1 MSFSYQ
7 ILIMVCFYCFNKQ
20 SNITREQFMLN
31 YNLYMNECLKPDVAI
46 TELMPSSSLSATTS
60 SRLTSKSNNPP
71 GAILTSTSI
80 STSSSQLTTTTNIN
94 INLNECFSKN
104 AQNGEILK
112 SKLFD
117 KKLIELIETVVY
129 SNHANNNYNN
139 RSMIVQDFDDLEY
152 GEILNNFADNYD
164 NFDVDDESE
173 DNDYFMN
180 NLDHR
185 SNSTTTKKNYITTK
199 RNHKYSNSNKKKISN
214 NDLTDY
220 AINSNV
226 NKNDNVNM
234 NEEDKNTKVKY
245 GVVTMTFLIIL
256 YALTVT
262 LSISG
267 NLLVIIVMCCGFRSS
282 FLDIRIYLINL
293 SIFNLLMSIFCIPFT
308 FVNALL
314 GKWVFQSFLC
324 PFTNFVQLL
333 SVNGCVFTLAVL
345 AINRF
350 LAVAYPLK
358 YNSNKT
364 NSQKRRDII
373 VVWTC
378 SFAFSF
384 IQLFIYKCVRH
395 EVIVYT
401 NHNSYL
407 IESTTLSTFS
417 FLNEPNKLFTAS
429 YNDTQLKNN
438 LDLSSENNKLFN
450 LASKGGYKNYQG
462 MNYTKKVVVEYICK
476 EIWHQNKMTSS
487 KYYLLYTVWIFVET
501 YFAPVIILIIMYSR
515 IICILWNRNFSSN
528 YFQEYSGRLD
538 QIQHFKSRTY
548 KTIRMLFVVIVTFAL
563 NWLPIHA
570 FHLYLA
576 AAYYYKFDISFS
588 KKSMT
593 VYYFFCHWLSM
604 SNSFINPI
612 IYSFMN
618 QRFKVGY

>member
-1 MSFSYQ
+1 
-7 ILIMVCFYCFNKQ
+7 
-20 SNITREQFMLN
+20 MLN
-31 YNLYMNECLKPDVAI
+31 YNVYMNECLKPDVAI
-46 TELMPSSSLSATTS
+46 TELMSSSSTKGA
-60 SRLTSKSNNPP
+60 TSKSNYFL
-71 GAILTSTSI
+71 GAILTNSSTST
-80 STSSSQLTTTTNIN
+80 TSLPQSMTTTNIN

-129 SNHANNNYNN
+129 SNNANNNDNN
-139 RSMIVQDFDDLEY
+139 KSMAQDFDDLEY
-152 GEILNNFADNYD
+152 GEILNNIGENYD
-164 NFDVDDESE
+164 NFDVDESEE
-173 DNDYFMN
+173 DNDYFLN
-180 NLDHR
+180 NLNR
-185 SNSTTTKKNYITTK
+185 PNSTTK
-199 RNHKYSNSNKKKISN
+199 RNHITTKRHHKYSYFNTNKKKPPN
-214 NDLTDY
+214 NDKYYNYYTDY
-220 AINSNV
+220 YPTNNNV
-226 NKNDNVNM
+226 NKNDNVYM

-245 GVVTMTFLIIL
+245 GAVTMTFLIIL

-395 EVIVYT
+395 EVHVYT
-401 NHNSYL
+401 NNNNNHL
-407 IESTTLSTFS
+407 IEQTTIPPSLLNTAINYTQIKNSSDFS
-417 FLNEPNKLFTAS
+417 LENKRVV
-429 YNDTQLKNN
+429 N
-438 LDLSSENNKLFN
+438 LIGR
-450 LASKGGYKNYQG
+450 GGHYQSI
-462 MNYTKKVVVEYICK
+462 NYTKTVIVEYICK

-487 KYYLLYTVWIFVET
+487 KYYLIYTVWIFMET
-501 YFAPVIILIIMYSR
+501 YFVPVIILIIMYSR
-515 IICILWNRNFSSN
+515 IICILWNRNFSSH

-618 QRFKVGY
+618 QRFKVIIFIDLFRFSSLSILFFFL

>member
-1 MSFSYQ
+1 
-7 ILIMVCFYCFNKQ
+7 
-20 SNITREQFMLN
+20 MLN
-31 YNLYMNECLKPDVAI
+31 YNVYMNECLKPDVAI
-46 TELMPSSSLSATTS
+46 TELMSSSSTKGA
-60 SRLTSKSNNPP
+60 TSKSNYFL
-71 GAILTSTSI
+71 GAILTNSSTST
-80 STSSSQLTTTTNIN
+80 TSLPQSMTTTNIN

-129 SNHANNNYNN
+129 SNNANNNDNN
-139 RSMIVQDFDDLEY
+139 KSMAQDFDDLEY
-152 GEILNNFADNYD
+152 GEILNNIGENYD
-164 NFDVDDESE
+164 NFDVDESEE
-173 DNDYFMN
+173 DNDYFLN
-180 NLDHR
+180 NLNR
-185 SNSTTTKKNYITTK
+185 PNSTTK
-199 RNHKYSNSNKKKISN
+199 RNHITTKRHHKYSYFNTNKKKPSN
-214 NDLTDY
+214 NDKYYNYYTDY
-220 AINSNV
+220 YPTNNNV
-226 NKNDNVNM
+226 NKNDNVYM

-245 GVVTMTFLIIL
+245 GAVTMTFLIIL

-395 EVIVYT
+395 EVHVYT
-401 NHNSYL
+401 NNNNNHL
-407 IESTTLSTFS
+407 IEQTTIPPSLLNTAINYTQIKNSSDFS
-417 FLNEPNKLFTAS
+417 LENKRVV
-429 YNDTQLKNN
+429 N
-438 LDLSSENNKLFN
+438 LIGR
-450 LASKGGYKNYQG
+450 GGHYQSI
-462 MNYTKKVVVEYICK
+462 NYTKTVIVEYICK

-487 KYYLLYTVWIFVET
+487 KYYLIYTVWIFMET
-501 YFAPVIILIIMYSR
+501 YFVPVIILIIMYSR
-515 IICILWNRNFSSN
+515 IICILWNRNFSSH

-618 QRFKVGY
+618 QRFKVIIFIDLFRFSSLSILFFFL